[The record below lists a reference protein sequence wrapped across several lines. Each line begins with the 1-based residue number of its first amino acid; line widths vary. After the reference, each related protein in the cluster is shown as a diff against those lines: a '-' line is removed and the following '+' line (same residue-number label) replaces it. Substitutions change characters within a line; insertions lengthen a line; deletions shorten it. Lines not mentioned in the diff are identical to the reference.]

1 MGVSKGKGQITLFFI
16 ISVFYTISIS
26 AFDPFIAVYANSL
39 GFRPAMIGIIV
50 GAAGFSSMLARF
62 PTGIMADV
70 LKNKL
75 RVIRFGLMITII
87 GWTAAFLYPI
97 PATFLIGKIADG
109 LTGAVWVVVTTLFTH
124 FFSKEQ
130 ATKSIGLI
138 SFSAT
143 IGNFLGSIIGG
154 TVAHLWGYHYS
165 FLVAIF
171 SAILALLLTFLLKEV
186 SAKTTHKK
194 IELYAIKEQLSDS
207 SIWILGL
214 LTIIALMVPYS
225 TRDLFTPIL
234 AIKQGGNALT
244 VTLLANI
251 HMIFGGLA
259 QLMTG
264 TFFERYLGLK
274 RTVAFGAAGQGIIAI
289 LIPLSPNLAS
299 LFVLQ
304 ALAGFFFNLN
314 FTALLSLSIVDVV
327 EHKQNTRMGLYQSL
341 YSFGMFFGPTLTG
354 GLAEIATMS
363 QLFIGIGIL
372 SLIAAIFSLCTKFIA
387 TT

>member
-274 RTVAFGAAGQGIIAI
+274 RTVAFGAAGQG
-289 LIPLSPNLAS
+289 
-299 LFVLQ
+299 
-304 ALAGFFFNLN
+304 AGTFLLDWG
-314 FTALLSLSIVDVV
+314 TDEATGAQSVLLSVPGSTTKYA
-327 EHKQNTRMGLYQSL
+327 EKYAT
-341 YSFGMFFGPTLTG
+341 TLTWT
-354 GLAEIATMS
+354 LTDTPDNA
-363 QLFIGIGIL
+363 
-372 SLIAAIFSLCTKFIA
+372 
-387 TT
+387 